1 MATMTTARRPASLG
15 MRVTR
20 PPYAPYNVVAA
31 FPDMQSGREAMEAL
45 GTAGID
51 GNDISLTGPAARET
65 AERDETREGETKLL
79 RHVFLHAAA
88 KSSIGAVVGAIL
100 GVVIGV
106 TIALPAMDADNSFV
120 NILGCA
126 AFGAFIGS
134 IPGALI
140 GYVSSLQP
148 AQPWILTFQESANG
162 AAIVGVHTEHKDQA
176 DTAVEVLRER
186 SRNVH
191 LLDRNRRPLR

>member
-1 MATMTTARRPASLG
+1 MSVMTTVRRPASQG
-15 MRVTR
+15 ERVTQ
-20 PPYAPYNVVAA
+20 PPYAPYNIVGA
-31 FPDMQSGREAMEAL
+31 FPDMESARQAIEAL
-45 GTAGID
+45 GTSGID

-65 AERDETREGETKLL
+65 AERDEMREGETKLI
-79 RHVFLHAAA
+79 RHVLLHAATKA
-88 KSSIGAVVGAIL
+88 AIGAVIGAVL

-106 TIALPAMDADNSFV
+106 VIALPAMDADNSLA

-148 AQPWILTFQESANG
+148 AQPWILTFQESASG

-176 DTAVEVLRER
+176 DTAIDILRER

-191 LLDRNRRPLR
+191 LLDHNGRPLR